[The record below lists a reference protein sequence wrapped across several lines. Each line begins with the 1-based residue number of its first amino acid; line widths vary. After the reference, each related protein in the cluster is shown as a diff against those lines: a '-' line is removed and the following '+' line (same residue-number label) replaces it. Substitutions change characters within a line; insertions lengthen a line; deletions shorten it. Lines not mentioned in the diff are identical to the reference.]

1 MKTIKVK
8 SYFIQVLLIAIASM
22 VVTLGV
28 IFSAKSLVFT
38 TANWGYLSHGE
49 LKEALVLGIVPVLNL
64 SLFLGFVFTY
74 LNFEFYGLKVSFYNT
89 LSVCLVVLLSSVLLK
104 LFIEYGLN
112 VAESEMD
119 QIIATFLT
127 VKDEIII
134 ITILAIAIGY
144 TLSLLIASVL
154 KKITR
159 NYFMFFRYPI
169 AAIIGFA
176 FVATLLTYIHNK
188 NVMDY
193 SLFSVQAAT
202 PAAQFLI
209 LIVGSLV
216 PLYALRIILS
226 FFRGRPEKPL
236 TKSTDEASS
245 EADNDDEN
253 LFKAATPDDLLPPPQ
268 ENQEKEM
275 PAPEEK
281 LEITVS
287 QKIDVADIEKVA
299 ND

>member
-1 MKTIKVK
+1 MKTIKAK

-22 VVTLGV
+22 IVTFGV
-28 IFSAKSLVFT
+28 ILSAKSLVFT

-49 LKEALVLGIVPVLNL
+49 LKETLVLGVIPVLNL
-64 SLFLGFVFTY
+64 SLFLGFIFIY

-89 LSVCLVVLLSSVLLK
+89 LSVCLVVLLSSVILK

-127 VKDEIII
+127 VRDEIVI
-134 ITILAIAIGY
+134 ITIVAIAIGY
-144 TLSLLIASVL
+144 TLSLLVASAL
-154 KKITR
+154 KKLTR

-169 AAIIGFA
+169 AAIMGFA

-209 LIVGSLV
+209 LIVGSLI

-226 FFRGRPEKPL
+226 FFRGRPEKSIA
-236 TKSTDEASS
+236 KNAEDVSTENED
-245 EADNDDEN
+245 DDEN

-268 ENQEKEM
+268 ESKNTETPQ
-275 PAPEEK
+275 PEEK
-281 LEITVS
+281 QEITVS
-287 QKIDVADIEKVA
+287 QKIDAAELEKVA